1 MNKKLLWGIIVL
13 VAASVIVGVVFVVDR
28 ESGEEVEQINQ
39 EIEEE
44 EEEDLVWDIEN
55 YLLHTRSAIDDLDD
69 VSQDDIETLSE
80 RYDELEDRLWSLERE
95 HERGNLDDEE
105 FEDELERLLDDF
117 KELLEEIES

>member
-28 ESGEEVEQINQ
+28 ESGEDTEQINQ

-55 YLLHTRSAIDDLDD
+55 YLFHTRSAIDDLDD

-80 RYDELEDRLWSLERE
+80 KYDELEDRLWSLERE
-95 HERGNLDDEE
+95 HGRGDLDDEE

>member
-55 YLLHTRSAIDDLDD
+55 YLFHTRSAIDDLDD

-80 RYDELEDRLWSLERE
+80 KYDELEDRLWSLERE
-95 HERGNLDDEE
+95 HGRGDLDDEE

>member
-28 ESGEEVEQINQ
+28 ESGEDTEQINQ
-39 EIEEE
+39 EVEEGE
-44 EEEDLVWDIEN
+44 EDDLVWDIEN
-55 YLLHTRSAIDDLDD
+55 YLFHTRSAIDDLDD

-80 RYDELEDRLWSLERE
+80 KYDELEDRLWSLERE
-95 HERGNLDDEE
+95 HGRGDLDDEE

>member
-28 ESGEEVEQINQ
+28 ESGEDTEQINQ
-39 EIEEE
+39 EVEEE

-55 YLLHTRSAIDDLDD
+55 YLFHTRSAIDDLDD

-80 RYDELEDRLWSLERE
+80 KYDELEDRLWSLERE
-95 HERGNLDDEE
+95 HGRGDLDDEE